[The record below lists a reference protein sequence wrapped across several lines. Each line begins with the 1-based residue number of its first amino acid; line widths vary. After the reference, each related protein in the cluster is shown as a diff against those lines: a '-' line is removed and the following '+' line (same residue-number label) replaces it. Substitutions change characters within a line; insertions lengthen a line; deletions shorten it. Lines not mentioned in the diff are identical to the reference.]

1 MNPPKLPGLVA
12 VLLFSACFPERRE
25 VQLDG
30 SRVLTFQHEF
40 ANAHALVGPE
50 GQVLLID
57 SGLERNAQAI
67 EADLLASGLDPKKVT
82 AVVLTHAHADHA
94 GGARFFQQ
102 KYGARVVVGAGD
114 AAMLAE
120 GKNEPLCPTNAD
132 ARSRLAGDQ
141 AEQYQGFTADV
152 LADGPLDLAPLIG
165 VSAQA
170 LLVPG
175 HTRGSLA
182 VKAGSALYVGDLLR
196 GSVFGSDA
204 DVHFYMCDLEANALD
219 VRALLAAHPEVTTW
233 FVGHFGPLTRAA
245 VEAKF
250 ALR

>member
-1 MNPPKLPGLVA
+1 MNPRKRSALVL
-12 VLLFSACFPERRE
+12 VLLVSACFPERRE
-25 VQLDG
+25 VPIDG
-30 SRVLTFQHEF
+30 ARVLTLQREY
-40 ANAHALVGPE
+40 ANTHALVGPD
-50 GQVLLID
+50 GQVVLID

-67 EADLLASGLDPKKVT
+67 EADLIASGLDPKKVT

-94 GGARFFQQ
+94 GGARFFQE

-141 AEQYQGFTADV
+141 AERYQGFTADV
-152 LADGPLDLAPLIG
+152 LVDGTFDLTPLIG
-165 VSAQA
+165 AAAQA
-170 LLVPG
+170 LPVPG
-175 HTRGSLA
+175 HTAGSLV

-204 DVHFYMCDLEANALD
+204 DVHFYMCDLEANARD
-219 VRALLAAHPEVTTW
+219 VRALLADHPEVTTW

-250 ALR
+250 R